1 LFLVAG
7 LIERRG
13 GTTSLARLGSLSRV
27 APLLAILYFV
37 PAMNLAGI
45 PPMSGFLGKVG
56 LIEAGAARGTALD
69 WTLIGGSLLTSLLT
83 LYAVSKAWNQAFWQE
98 APEPLPDTTIPRSMM
113 GPTAAL
119 VAMSLAF
126 TVVAGPLFDYTS
138 RAARDLRAQTPY
150 VSVVLPDGQR
160 GSGQSSDVTEDAERN
175 GDTGQIS
182 EDEETQERVP

>member
-1 LFLVAG
+1 
-7 LIERRG
+7 
-13 GTTSLARLGSLSRV
+13 TSLAKLGSLARM

-56 LIEAGAARGTALD
+56 LIEAGAGRGSALD
-69 WTLIGGSLLTSLLT
+69 WTLVGAALVTSLLT

-98 APEPLPDTTIPRSMM
+98 APEPLPDTSTPRSMV

-126 TVVAGPLFDYTS
+126 TVVAGPLFDYTD
-138 RAARDLRAQTPY
+138 RAARDLRQQTPY
-150 VSVVLPDGQR
+150 ISTVLPDGLR
-160 GSGQSSDVTEDAERN
+160 GSGQSSDLTEEAERN
-175 GDTGQIS
+175 GESGQIS
-182 EDEETQERVP
+182 EEQETREEVP